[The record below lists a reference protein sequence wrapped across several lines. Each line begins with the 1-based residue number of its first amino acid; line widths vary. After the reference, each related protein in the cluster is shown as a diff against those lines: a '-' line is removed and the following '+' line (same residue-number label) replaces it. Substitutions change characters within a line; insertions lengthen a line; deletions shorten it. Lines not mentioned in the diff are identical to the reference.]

1 MEDRVQYTKQSFAFK
16 TSARLGR
23 PRAPHRR
30 ARRAIVGQTTT
41 PKEPPCP
48 SSVFDQ
54 DALIEQFAQA
64 SARQG
69 EALRKAVQEATLKAL
84 QGRELTLKNIKDVV
98 KQVSGAV
105 AQGAGQN
112 PMGAAQMEPLLAK
125 AVAGM
130 DAALLQAVEANRRAL
145 QQLMEYGAG
154 LRENQVKKAMSDI
167 ENMED
172 MFFTTVRKAVADGA
186 GPLQGAWTQVLDK
199 MQMKGSGTGAHA
211 TQTIEQL
218 TEQAQTAL
226 REGRAMGMKAAQT
239 LLDSYAALASGVLI
253 GMSQG
258 MQGDAGEASAKATKQ
273 PNPKAPAAA
282 RLTAPGGRTSG
293 ARTPCSC
300 RTSTK
305 ISQVARKIAAITG
318 PMTKPF
324 RPNAARPPSVA
335 ISTR

>member
-1 MEDRVQYTKQSFAFK
+1 M
-16 TSARLGR
+16 
-23 PRAPHRR
+23 
-30 ARRAIVGQTTT
+30 
-41 PKEPPCP
+41 PK
-48 SSVFDQ
+48 FGIDQ
-54 DALIEQFAQA
+54 DALIEQFAEA

-98 KQVSGAV
+98 KQVSGAA

-112 PMGAAQMEPLLAK
+112 PLGAAQMEPLLAK

-145 QQLMEYGAG
+145 QQLMDYGAG
-154 LRENQVKKAMSDI
+154 LRETQVKKAMSDI

-186 GPLQGAWTQVLDK
+186 GPLQGAWSQVLDK
-199 MQMKGSGTGAHA
+199 MQVKGSGTGAHA
-211 TQTIEQL
+211 AQTIEQL

-258 MQGDAGEASAKATKQ
+258 MQGDASEGEAAKAK
-273 PNPKAPAAA
+273 
-282 RLTAPGGRTSG
+282 R
-293 ARTPCSC
+293 
-300 RTSTK
+300 
-305 ISQVARKIAAITG
+305 RK
-318 PMTKPF
+318 
-324 RPNAARPPSVA
+324 
-335 ISTR
+335 

>member
-1 MEDRVQYTKQSFAFK
+1 M
-16 TSARLGR
+16 
-23 PRAPHRR
+23 
-30 ARRAIVGQTTT
+30 
-41 PKEPPCP
+41 PK
-48 SSVFDQ
+48 FGIDQ
-54 DALIEQFAQA
+54 DALIEQFAEA

-98 KQVSGAV
+98 KQVSGAA

-112 PMGAAQMEPLLAK
+112 PLGAAQMEPLLAK

-145 QQLMEYGAG
+145 QQLMDYGAG
-154 LRENQVKKAMSDI
+154 LRETQVKKAMSDI

-186 GPLQGAWTQVLDK
+186 GPLQGAWSQVLDK
-199 MQMKGSGTGAHA
+199 MQVKGSGTGAHA
-211 TQTIEQL
+211 AQTIEQL

-258 MQGDAGEASAKATKQ
+258 MQGDASEGEAAKAK
-273 PNPKAPAAA
+273 K
-282 RLTAPGGRTSG
+282 
-293 ARTPCSC
+293 
-300 RTSTK
+300 
-305 ISQVARKIAAITG
+305 RK
-318 PMTKPF
+318 
-324 RPNAARPPSVA
+324 
-335 ISTR
+335 

>member
-1 MEDRVQYTKQSFAFK
+1 M
-16 TSARLGR
+16 
-23 PRAPHRR
+23 
-30 ARRAIVGQTTT
+30 
-41 PKEPPCP
+41 PK
-48 SSVFDQ
+48 FGIDQ
-54 DALIEQFAQA
+54 DALIEQFAEA

-98 KQVSGAV
+98 KQVSGAA

-112 PMGAAQMEPLLAK
+112 PLGAAQMEPLLAK

-145 QQLMEYGAG
+145 QQLMDYGAG
-154 LRENQVKKAMSDI
+154 LRETQVKKAMSDI
-167 ENMED
+167 ESMED

-186 GPLQGAWTQVLDK
+186 GPLQGAWSQVLDK
-199 MQMKGSGTGAHA
+199 MQVKGSGTGAHA
-211 TQTIEQL
+211 AQTIEQL

-258 MQGDAGEASAKATKQ
+258 MQGDASEGEAAKAK
-273 PNPKAPAAA
+273 K
-282 RLTAPGGRTSG
+282 
-293 ARTPCSC
+293 
-300 RTSTK
+300 
-305 ISQVARKIAAITG
+305 RK
-318 PMTKPF
+318 
-324 RPNAARPPSVA
+324 
-335 ISTR
+335 

>member
-1 MEDRVQYTKQSFAFK
+1 M
-16 TSARLGR
+16 
-23 PRAPHRR
+23 
-30 ARRAIVGQTTT
+30 
-41 PKEPPCP
+41 PK
-48 SSVFDQ
+48 FGIDQ
-54 DALIEQFAQA
+54 DALIEQFAEA

-69 EALRKAVQEATLKAL
+69 ETLRKAVQEATLKAL

-98 KQVSGAV
+98 RQVSGAA

-112 PMGAAQMEPLLAK
+112 PLGAAQMEPLLAK

-145 QQLMEYGAG
+145 QQLMDYGAG

-167 ENMED
+167 EHMED

-186 GPLQGAWTQVLDK
+186 GPLQGAWSQVLDK

-211 TQTIEQL
+211 AQSIEQL
-218 TEQAQTAL
+218 TDQAQTAL

-258 MQGDAGEASAKATKQ
+258 MQGDAGAGETAKAK
-273 PNPKAPAAA
+273 K
-282 RLTAPGGRTSG
+282 
-293 ARTPCSC
+293 
-300 RTSTK
+300 
-305 ISQVARKIAAITG
+305 RK
-318 PMTKPF
+318 
-324 RPNAARPPSVA
+324 
-335 ISTR
+335 

>member
-1 MEDRVQYTKQSFAFK
+1 MPQF
-16 TSARLGR
+16 G
-23 PRAPHRR
+23 
-30 ARRAIVGQTTT
+30 
-41 PKEPPCP
+41 
-48 SSVFDQ
+48 FDQ

-98 KQVSGAV
+98 KQVSGAA

-112 PMGAAQMEPLLAK
+112 PLGAAQMEPLLAK

-145 QQLMEYGAG
+145 QQLMDYGAG

-167 ENMED
+167 EHMED
-172 MFFTTVRKAVADGA
+172 MFFTTVRKAVAGGA

-199 MQMKGSGTGAHA
+199 MQVKGSGTGAHA
-211 TQTIEQL
+211 AQTIEQL
-218 TEQAQTAL
+218 TDQAQTAL
-226 REGRAMGMKAAQT
+226 REGRAMGLKAAQT

-258 MQGDAGEASAKATKQ
+258 MQGDAGEGEAQ
-273 PNPKAPAAA
+273 PK
-282 RLTAPGGRTSG
+282 R
-293 ARTPCSC
+293 
-300 RTSTK
+300 
-305 ISQVARKIAAITG
+305 RK
-318 PMTKPF
+318 
-324 RPNAARPPSVA
+324 
-335 ISTR
+335 